1 MPMKE
6 TWKKLN
12 KGKFNG
18 GRLLWLAGF
27 LALFFLDE
35 FPGFY
40 FQTKIPHALADAALW
55 GIYFCVLIGAI
66 VILRRFAS
74 AILTP
79 VATEL
84 ILLGL
89 LAYEVMDV
97 LRTTSALGPSSGIYI
112 YGTTAV
118 VVAVI
123 WLFALGIGA
132 RKLYPVA
139 AVFGGLLMAGLIFVC
154 AWPGPKTRGEF
165 PREKKT
171 IPAAYKVEKIT
182 YGPNRAYDYGEE
194 NYAPYLRLP
203 KGQDRWRK
211 LFFGYT
217 PGHVPYE
224 GDLYLPVGVKNAP
237 LLVFVHGNHN
247 MIEDNKEGYDYLGR
261 YLAARGVAFQSV
273 EQSHFNAYLGKG
285 LSGENDARALSL
297 LDHADK
303 ILNDPRLKGRID
315 RDHVYLGGHSRGGE
329 AAAVAASFA
338 TLPYNPDTGEATKNM
353 KVAGVLSVAPTDGQY
368 KPGDRPVDLNVPYFL
383 VVGAWDQDVSSLE
396 GMDQYLRAG
405 DWRGHLFVD
414 YANHSQFNSNWGR
427 LDREGLQALAL
438 ATGNILNKADQQRFL
453 DVAAYAFIKDRDLFD
468 ELKAYVPQSGHALA
482 IQPKSRVLADFEED
496 ADLTTASGAEP
507 DLKGA
512 TTYQEGAF
520 IPSGRGGNNHVA
532 RLIGTYVLNIDEGA
546 EGDFA
551 LDVAAKSG
559 RADIKITLID
569 GAGETVD
576 FSPKKDALH
585 AAHETGLLK
594 WQYAA
599 KKWEYKRAL
608 ETVRF
613 TKEAMAKENSS
624 FHLKDLRRV
633 EVTAKSLTEID
644 NIRIEID

>member
-1 MPMKE
+1 MKE

-12 KGKFNG
+12 RGKFNG
-18 GRLLWLAGF
+18 GRMVWLAGF

-40 FQTKIPHALADAALW
+40 FQTKIPHVVADMSLW
-55 GIYFCVLIGAI
+55 GIYFCALLG
-66 VILRRFAS
+66 VILLLRRFAS

-79 VATEL
+79 AATEL

-89 LAYEVMDV
+89 LVYEVKDV
-97 LRTTSALGPSSGIYI
+97 LETTSSLGPSSDFYI
-112 YGTTAV
+112 YGTTAA

-123 WLFALGIGA
+123 WLFALGMGA
-132 RKLYPVA
+132 RTLYPMA

-154 AWPGPKTRGEF
+154 AWSGPKTRGDF
-165 PREKKT
+165 AQGEKK

-194 NYAPYLRLP
+194 NYAAYLRLP

-217 PGHVPYE
+217 PSHVPYE

-247 MIEDNKEGYDYLGR
+247 MIEDNKGGYDYLGR

-303 ILNDPRLKGRID
+303 ILKDPRFKGRID
-315 RDHVYLGGHSRGGE
+315 KNRVFLGGHSRGGE

-338 TLPYNPDTGEATKNM
+338 DLPYNPDTGEATKNL

-368 KPGDRPVDLNVPYFL
+368 KPGDHPVDLKVPYFL
-383 VVGAWDQDVSSLE
+383 VTGAWDQDVSSLE
-396 GMDQYLRAG
+396 GMDQYLRSGA
-405 DWRGHLFVD
+405 WRGQLFVD
-414 YANHSQFNSNWGR
+414 YANHSQFNANWGR
-427 LDREGLQALAL
+427 LDREGLQALTL
-438 ATGNILNKADQQRFL
+438 ATGNILDKKDQERFL
-453 DVAAYAFIKDRDLFD
+453 DVAAYAFIKDRDLFHD
-468 ELKAYVPQSGHALA
+468 LAAYVPQSGHALA

-496 ADLTTASGAEP
+496 ADLTTAAGATP
-507 DLKGA
+507 DIKGA

-520 IPSGRGGNNHVA
+520 TPSGRGGTNHVA
-532 RLIGTYVLNIDEGA
+532 RLMGTYALDVDGGEDGN
-546 EGDFA
+546 FA

-559 RADIKITLID
+559 RADIRITLID
-569 GAGETVD
+569 GAGERVN
-576 FSPKKDALH
+576 FAPKKDALH
-585 AAHETGLLK
+585 GALETGLLK
-594 WQYAA
+594 WQYVA

-613 TKEAMAKENSS
+613 TKEAMAKENPF

-633 EVTAKSLTEID
+633 EITAKNLTEID
-644 NIRIEID
+644 NIRIETD

>member
-1 MPMKE
+1 M
-6 TWKKLN
+6 
-12 KGKFNG
+12 
-18 GRLLWLAGF
+18 WLAGF

-55 GIYFCVLIGAI
+55 GIYFCALLGAI
-66 VILRRFAS
+66 LLLRRFAS

-79 VATEL
+79 AATEL

-97 LRTTSALGPSSGIYI
+97 LRTTSALGPSSDAYL
-112 YGTTAV
+112 YTTTAAV
-118 VVAVI
+118 AAVI

-132 RKLYPVA
+132 RKLYPAA
-139 AVFGGLLMAGLIFVC
+139 AVFGSLLMAGLIFVC
-154 AWPGPKTRGEF
+154 AWPGPKTRPDFAKGE
-165 PREKKT
+165 KN

-182 YGPNRAYDYGEE
+182 YGPNLAYDYGEE
-194 NYAPYLRLP
+194 NYAAYLRLP

-247 MIEDNKEGYDYLGR
+247 MIEDNKGGYDYLGR

-273 EQSHFNAYLGKG
+273 EQSHFNAYFGKG

-303 ILNDPRLKGRID
+303 ILQDPRLKGRID
-315 RDHVYLGGHSRGGE
+315 RDRVYLGGHSRGGE

-368 KPGDRPVDLNVPYFL
+368 KPGDRPVDLNLPYFL
-383 VVGAWDQDVSSLE
+383 VTGAWDQDVSSLE

-405 DWRGHLFVD
+405 AWRGHLFVD

-438 ATGNILNKADQQRFL
+438 ATGNILDKADQQRFL
-453 DVAAYAFIKDRDLFD
+453 DVAAYAFIKDRDLFN

-496 ADLTTASGAEP
+496 ADLTSASGAEP
-507 DLKGA
+507 DLKCA
-512 TTYQEGAF
+512 STYQEGAF

-532 RLIGTYVLNIDEGA
+532 RLIGTYALNVDEGA
-546 EGDFA
+546 GGDFA

>member
-1 MPMKE
+1 MKE

-12 KGKFNG
+12 RGKFNG
-18 GRLLWLAGF
+18 GRLVWLAGF

-55 GIYFCVLIGAI
+55 GIYFCALLGAI
-66 VILRRFAS
+66 LLLRRFAS

-79 VATEL
+79 AATEL

-97 LRTTSALGPSSGIYI
+97 LRTTSPLGPSSDIYI
-112 YGTTAV
+112 YGTTAAV
-118 VVAVI
+118 VGVI

-132 RKLYPVA
+132 VKRYPVA

-165 PREKKT
+165 AQGKKE
-171 IPAAYKVEKIT
+171 IPATYKVEKIT
-182 YGPNRAYDYGEE
+182 YGPNLAYDYGEE

-217 PGHVPYE
+217 PARVPYE

-247 MIEDNKEGYDYLGR
+247 MIEDNKGGYDYLGR

-273 EQSHFNAYLGKG
+273 EQSHFNAYFGKG

-297 LDHADK
+297 LDHAGK

-315 RDHVYLGGHSRGGE
+315 RDRVYLGGHSRGGE

-383 VVGAWDQDVSSLE
+383 VTGAWDQDVSSLE
-396 GMDQYLRAG
+396 GMDQYMRAG
-405 DWRGHLFVD
+405 AWRGQLFVD

-453 DVAAYAFIKDRDLFD
+453 EVAAYAFIKDRDLFN

-482 IQPKSRVLADFEED
+482 IQPKSRILADFEED

-520 IPSGRGGNNHVA
+520 IPSDRGGNNHVA
-532 RLIGTYVLNIDEGA
+532 RLIGTYALNVDGKG

-551 LDVAAKSG
+551 LDVASKSG

-633 EVTAKSLTEID
+633 EITAKSLTEID